1 MLPTQ
6 FQSQSQSEPPP
17 STGGGES
24 YDEIWSGPGH
34 ARAHQALL
42 QEHLLVQPLDD
53 LLKVRQA
60 VERQMAEQAV
70 TFNILGVPGG
80 ENRSWELDPIPWVIE
95 SREWAEL
102 SRKLVQRAQLLEAF
116 LADCYGPQRML
127 REGVIPARVVLANP
141 DFLRACHGWRP
152 LGEKRLWLYAADLAR
167 DKAGDFH
174 VFSDRAAAPT
184 GAGYALENRLVLGRV
199 LGDLFREYRVTKV
212 RGFFE
217 KLKACVAELAPP
229 GRPDPRAIV
238 LTTGMQDES
247 SFEHA
252 YLARYLGFDLME
264 GRDLSVRD
272 GKVFLKTVA
281 GLTQI
286 DVILRRVPDA
296 FCDPVELREDS
307 MIGVPGLVEAAH
319 GKHIG
324 LANPLGASLIES
336 PAMKAFLGPLCQALL
351 GEDLLLPS
359 VETHYLGTPGSLEY
373 VQSKPEEFLIKPAFA
388 ERRGA
393 IRPLGEL
400 SISERTTL
408 LDSVKARPHDFV
420 AERWPACSRSP
431 LLTRHGLGAG
441 RLTLRSFLC
450 RDKESFAVM
459 PGGFARLD
467 STPDGIFLTNR
478 LTRTC
483 KDVWIPEVGTT
494 YDMKLPQMPDQRMS
508 LRRGAQD
515 LPSRLVDDIFWL
527 GRYIERTDASAR
539 LIRAGFDRLGME
551 AAGDAQQVLEAILE
565 ALKLKGQLPATFD
578 VRGMFSKPDNRA
590 LAQVLNGA
598 LFDQTSGSS
607 VYATLDRI
615 HKLMIGVRSR
625 LSRDAWHTL
634 RRLTSALDA
643 TPLHHSSL
651 GTAEILE
658 LLDELLVL
666 LSAATGAT
674 LDNMVR
680 GHAWLFLDLG
690 RRLER
695 ASATLELLEA
705 MLPSGA
711 TRAHM
716 ECLLEVTDSLLT
728 YRARYVS
735 SLQVAPIVDLLLT
748 DNTNPR
754 SVLFQVETIDQHVE
768 ALPNQSGAL
777 VTRAEKRVLTL
788 RTRLVAADIE
798 EATGGQ
804 GEGLRQLVKDA
815 AELVW
820 QLSDDIAATW
830 FSHAAPSRSLTIPAW
845 VNEQLERQ

>member
-1 MLPTQ
+1 M
-6 FQSQSQSEPPP
+6 
-17 STGGGES
+17 GRES
-24 YDEIWSGPGH
+24 FDEIWSGP
-34 ARAHQALL
+34 REVRPHQRLL
-42 QEHLLVQPLDD
+42 QAKLLDGPLDE
-53 LLKVRQA
+53 LLRLRHA

-80 ENRSWELDPIPWVIE
+80 ENRSWELDPIPWVLE
-95 SREWAEL
+95 REAWADL
-102 SRKLVQRAQLLEAF
+102 SRRLVQRAQVLEAF
-116 LADCYGPQRML
+116 LADCYGPQHMIRQ
-127 REGVIPARVVLANP
+127 GVIPARVVLANP
-141 DFLRACHGWRP
+141 DFLRPCHGWQP
-152 LGEKRLWLYAADLAR
+152 LGEKRLWLYAADLGR
-167 DKAGDFH
+167 DLTGNFQ

-217 KLKACVAELAPP
+217 KLKACVSELAPS
-229 GRPDPRAIV
+229 GRQDPRAIV

-247 SFEHA
+247 AFEHA

-264 GRDLSVRD
+264 GRDLSVRG

-296 FCDPVELREDS
+296 ACDPVQLREDS
-307 MIGVPGLVEAAH
+307 MIGVPGLVAAAQARN
-319 GKHIG
+319 IG
-324 LANPLGASLIES
+324 LANPLGGSLIES
-336 PAMKAFLGPLCQALL
+336 PVIKAFLQPLCQALL

-359 VETHYLGTPGSLEY
+359 VETHYLGTPGVLERLRD
-373 VQSKPEEFLIKPAFA
+373 KPDEFLIKPAFA
-388 ERRGA
+388 ERRGQ
-393 IRPLGEL
+393 IQPLGEMSQAQRAAL
-400 SISERTTL
+400 FER
-408 LDSVKARPHDFV
+408 VAARPQDYV

-431 LLTRHGLGAG
+431 LLTSDGLGAG

-450 RDKESFAVM
+450 RDQDSFAVM

-478 LTRTC
+478 LTRAC
-483 KDVWIPEVGTT
+483 KDVWIPGVGPA
-494 YDMKLPQMPDQRMS
+494 YDMQLPRMPDQRVT

-527 GRYIERTDASAR
+527 GRYIERIDASAR
-539 LIRAGFDRLGME
+539 LIRAGFDRLGLE
-551 AAGDAQQVLEAILE
+551 SSGDPQQVQEAILE

-578 VRGMFSKPDNRA
+578 VPSMFTQPDDQA
-590 LAQVLNGA
+590 LAKVLRGA
-598 LFDQTSGSS
+598 LFDQKSGSS
-607 VYATLDRI
+607 VYATLGRI
-615 HKLMIGVRSR
+615 HKLTIGVRSR

-634 RRLTSALDA
+634 RRLTRSLDGTPERHGALD
-643 TPLHHSSL
+643 T
-651 GTAEILE
+651 GEILE

-705 MLPSGA
+705 MLPEGA

-728 YRARYVS
+728 YRARYIS

-754 SVLFQVETIDQHVE
+754 SVLFQVETIGHHVE
-768 ALPNQSGAL
+768 ALPNQTAAF

-788 RTRLVAADIE
+788 RTRLIAADIE

-804 GEGLRQLVKDA
+804 GEALRQLVRDA
-815 AELVW
+815 TELVW

-830 FSHAAPSRSLTIPAW
+830 FSHAAPSRSLTVPAW
-845 VNEQLERQ
+845 VNEELERQ